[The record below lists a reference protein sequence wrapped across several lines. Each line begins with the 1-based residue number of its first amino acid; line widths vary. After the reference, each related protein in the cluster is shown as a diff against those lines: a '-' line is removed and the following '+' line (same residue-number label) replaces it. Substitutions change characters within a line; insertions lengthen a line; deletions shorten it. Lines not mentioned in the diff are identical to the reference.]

1 MTRARRPLKLALADG
16 TVFDGWGFGAE
27 IESGGELVFNTGLTG
42 YQEVLTDPSY
52 RGQIVAMTYPHV
64 GNVGV
69 NPEDMESAKVHL
81 AGFVVRELSP
91 VASNWRSR
99 QDLGSW
105 LADQGV
111 VGIEGIDTRRLT
123 RKLRESGCVMAMI
136 GDGSIASDT
145 LVDRA
150 RALPGLEGR
159 DLVAEVTAA
168 KAFPWTQGR
177 WELGRGYVESKAE
190 PGVAPHVVAFDFGI
204 KLNILRGLVAE
215 GCRVTV
221 VPASTTAQSVLA
233 LEPDGIFLSNGPGD
247 PAGVPYVVKTV
258 RELIGKRP
266 VFGICLGHQ
275 ILGLALGGET
285 YKLRFGHHGINHPV
299 RDESTG
305 KVEITSQNHNFCV
318 DVQSLAGRAV
328 VTHVNLNDQT
338 VEGLEVPDANLFSVQ
353 YHPEASPG
361 PHDAGY
367 LFRRFLTRIEA
378 AR

>member
-1 MTRARRPLKLALADG
+1 MTRAKRPMRLALADG
-16 TVFDGWGFGAE
+16 TVLDGQGFGADV
-27 IESGGELVFNTGLTG
+27 ESGGELVFNTGLTG

-52 RGQIVAMTYPHV
+52 RGQIVSMTYPHV

-69 NPEDMESAKVHL
+69 NPEDMESAKAHL

-91 VASNWRSR
+91 IQSNWRSR

-105 LADQGV
+105 LAEQGV
-111 VGIEGIDTRRLT
+111 AGIEGVDTRTLT
-123 RKLRESGCVMAMI
+123 RKLRETGCTMAMI
-136 GDGSIASDT
+136 GPASLSRDE

-159 DLVAEVTAA
+159 DLVAEVTSDA
-168 KAFPWTQGR
+168 PREWTQGR
-177 WELGRGYVESKAE
+177 WVLGQGYVEGA
-190 PGVAPHVVAFDFGI
+190 PDAANAPHVVAYDFGV
-204 KLNILRGLVAE
+204 KWNILRRLVTE
-215 GCRVTV
+215 GCKVTV
-221 VPASTTAQSVLA
+221 VPASTTADQVLA

-247 PAGVPYVVKTV
+247 PAGVPYVVKSV
-258 RELIGKRP
+258 QGLIGKKP
-266 VFGICLGHQ
+266 IFGICLGHQ

-299 RDESTG
+299 RDESTH

-318 DVQSLAGRAV
+318 DVQSLKGRAV
-328 VTHVNLNDQT
+328 VTHLNLNDRT

-367 LFRRFLTRIEA
+367 LFRRFVDRLRA
-378 AR
+378 A

>member
-1 MTRARRPLKLALADG
+1 MRLALADG
-16 TVFDGWGFGAE
+16 TVLDGFGFGANV
-27 IESGGELVFNTGLTG
+27 ESGGELVFNTGLTG

-52 RGQIVAMTYPHV
+52 RGQIVSMTYPHV

-69 NPEDMESAKVHL
+69 NPEDMESAKAHL

-91 VASNWRSR
+91 VGNWRSR
-99 QDLGSW
+99 QDLDTW
-105 LADQGV
+105 LAEQGV
-111 VGIEGIDTRRLT
+111 AGIEGVDTRSLT
-123 RKLRESGCVMAMI
+123 RKLRETGCTMAVI
-136 GDGSIASDT
+136 GPASVSRDD

-150 RALPGLEGR
+150 RSMPGLEGR
-159 DLVAEVTAA
+159 DLVAEVTSSVPRA
-168 KAFPWTQGR
+168 WTQGC
-177 WELGRGYVESKAE
+177 WELGRGYIE
-190 PGVAPHVVAFDFGI
+190 GVNDAASAPHVVAYDFGV
-204 KLNILRGLVAE
+204 KWNILRRLVTE

-221 VPASTTAQSVLA
+221 VPASTTAEQVLA

-247 PAGVPYVVKTV
+247 PAGVPYVVSSV
-258 RELIGKRP
+258 RGLIGKKP
-266 VFGICLGHQ
+266 IFGICLGHQ

-299 RDESTG
+299 RDESTR

-318 DVQSLAGRAV
+318 DVQSLKGRAV
-328 VTHVNLNDQT
+328 VTHLNLNDHT

-367 LFRRFLTRIEA
+367 LFRRFVDRLRA
-378 AR
+378 S